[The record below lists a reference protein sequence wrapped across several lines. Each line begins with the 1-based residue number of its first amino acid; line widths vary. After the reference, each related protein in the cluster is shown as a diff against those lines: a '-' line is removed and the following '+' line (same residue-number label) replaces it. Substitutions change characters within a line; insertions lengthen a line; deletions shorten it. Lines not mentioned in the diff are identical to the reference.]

1 MDLPS
6 NQTDDIPVSG
16 SWQGRGAE
24 LSVWQWRQRGRDQ
37 HQPRL
42 QQRVS
47 QHVSPATSGP
57 GHVVTVHVSSS
68 GESKQC
74 QVWESSS
81 SQYPWSHWLR
91 LLIKSEDKPK
101 IFQQSVS
108 GEIILFPVP
117 AQISNLSPSLALE
130 FSDSVTNQWFSSNI
144 CIWVVNTYYTW
155 TFAMCKINAKPL
167 FLDLTLYSKSCKLK
181 NVSKKQFDFSPFSLV
196 FMFLFRK
203 FCHTEHTPCKNYVIF
218 TQCNM
223 YSSWIYQQ

>member
-6 NQTDDIPVSG
+6 KQTDDILVSG
-16 SWQGRGAE
+16 SWQGRSVE

-81 SQYPWSHWLR
+81 SQYPRPHWLR
-91 LLIKSEDKPK
+91 LLIKIEDKPK

-130 FSDSVTNQWFSSNI
+130 IGDSVTNQWFSSNI
-144 CIWVVNTYYTW
+144 CIWVVNTYFYLNI
-155 TFAMCKINAKPL
+155 C
-167 FLDLTLYSKSCKLK
+167 
-181 NVSKKQFDFSPFSLV
+181 NVQNQ
-196 FMFLFRK
+196 
-203 FCHTEHTPCKNYVIF
+203 CKNLF
-218 TQCNM
+218 
-223 YSSWIYQQ
+223 S